1 MLLGN
6 LVDNLFLG
14 AVVKSR
20 RRNLLFWTL
29 RQGSKYVAT
38 SLSKSTNKAL
48 SKDGNNVK
56 PTLAMLECSVNS
68 GHSLPKRNASQDEML
83 KPTAQQRGLLL
94 RKNCWTLIFLIN
106 QVVSQKRKS
115 RNANQ
120 RTRQSIN
127 RVSFPKRENTFPKN
141 VKLKTWLLISQATSQ
156 KQKNIPRCVLE
167 NSLPIKLILPQEN
180 NLSPKTKSWKTRKS
194 INRVSFP
201 KRENTFPKCKVEKL
215 DT

>member
-56 PTLAMLECSVNS
+56 PTLAMLECSN
-68 GHSLPKRNASQDEML
+68 L
-83 KPTAQQRGLLL
+83 KM
-94 RKNCWTLIFLIN
+94 
-106 QVVSQKRKS
+106 
-115 RNANQ
+115 
-120 RTRQSIN
+120 
-127 RVSFPKRENTFPKN
+127 
-141 VKLKTWLLISQATSQ
+141 TSQ
-156 KQKNIPRCVLE
+156 QWPF
-167 NSLPIKLILPQEN
+167 SPQEECIA
-180 NLSPKTKSWKTRKS
+180 R
-194 INRVSFP
+194 
-201 KRENTFPKCKVEKL
+201 
-215 DT
+215 